1 MVSRAAVM
9 GSLLPAWSPDWP
21 EDLRQQFPDEASYR
35 EWFLRELLGIRGDPV
50 AARRAIERAKDTGE
64 RLAGGGYGYGRAF
77 TWTPG
82 EEVLATVRDLL
93 RYSWGDDELVV
104 ADPMAGGGSIPFEA
118 LRCGLRTLV
127 GELNPVAYAILAAT
141 LDYPSRF
148 GEELAQDIEHFG
160 RLWARR
166 VEDRLAEFFPIQEHE
181 RVFAYLWA
189 RTVTCPYTGKPV
201 PLSPNWWLR
210 SKDEP
215 VVAVRL
221 IADEG
226 ANEVRFEI
234 ARGRAARA
242 AAPERGTVARG
253 EAVSPWT
260 GEPIPEDYIKQEAQ
274 AGRMGAHLY
283 AVAIQTPKGKD
294 FRLPVEADLDAAHRA
309 EEELR
314 RRLPQWEARGLVPRE
329 PFPETATDTRP
340 LQYGMPTWADLF
352 SPRQLLALCTYLEA
366 YQEFAQDVRGE
377 LPEDRAKAVLT
388 YLALAM
394 DKCADYN
401 NYLAT
406 WEQSRGIVKHIFQR
420 HDFSFKWS
428 FGEFDA
434 ARMLLPWAVDQVV
447 DAYRGIARL
456 VSTPVRQ
463 LLAVSNPRSP
473 VQLRLGNAASMR
485 EVPSESIHAVV
496 VDPPYYGNVMYGE
509 LSDFFYVWL
518 KRSVGDL
525 YPEAFGA
532 VLTDKDAEAVANPA
546 RFKGLAGR
554 RPDELAEQD
563 YERKMLACFREF
575 HRVLRNDGVLT
586 VMFTHKRADAWNALG
601 RALIEAGFEIRAS
614 WPVRT
619 ESEHSLHQAKK
630 NAAQSTILRSPR
642 QAWRTSCAAAGGCG
656 CWWALSSPRRTSAPS
671 SVVRRPSV
679 RSSKSGCSKL

>member
-1 MVSRAAVM
+1 M
-9 GSLLPAWSPDWP
+9 
-21 EDLRQQFPDEASYR
+21 
-35 EWFLRELLGIRGDPV
+35 
-50 AARRAIERAKDTGE
+50 
-64 RLAGGGYGYGRAF
+64 
-77 TWTPG
+77 
-82 EEVLATVRDLL
+82 
-93 RYSWGDDELVV
+93 
-104 ADPMAGGGSIPFEA
+104 
-118 LRCGLRTLV
+118 
-127 GELNPVAYAILAAT
+127 
-141 LDYPSRF
+141 
-148 GEELAQDIEHFG
+148 
-160 RLWARR
+160 
-166 VEDRLAEFFPIQEHE
+166 
-181 RVFAYLWA
+181 
-189 RTVTCPYTGKPV
+189 
-201 PLSPNWWLR
+201 
-210 SKDEP
+210 
-215 VVAVRL
+215 
-221 IADEG
+221 
-226 ANEVRFEI
+226 
-234 ARGRAARA
+234 
-242 AAPERGTVARG
+242 
-253 EAVSPWT
+253 SPWT